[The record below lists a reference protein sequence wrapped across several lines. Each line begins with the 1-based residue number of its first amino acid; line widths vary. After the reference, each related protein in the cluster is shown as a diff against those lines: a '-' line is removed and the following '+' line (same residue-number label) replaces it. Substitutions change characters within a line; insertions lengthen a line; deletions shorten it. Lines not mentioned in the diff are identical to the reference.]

1 MPDQEMVSLARRRS
15 PDAQCRPS
23 LVEATTL
30 EPLTPALFDQSEQ
43 HARPARPAYCF
54 SDLFVDVDV
63 RILSQHSVAIETICR
78 GFGHIA
84 CSFLKGPSLQASPI
98 VIFVFADEAHACYRE
113 TG

>member
-1 MPDQEMVSLARRRS
+1 MVSLARRRP

-30 EPLTPALFDQSEQ
+30 EPLTPVLFDQSEQ
-43 HARPARPAYCF
+43 EHARPARPAYCF

-84 CSFLKGPSLQASPI
+84 CSFLKGPSLQASSYCH
-98 VIFVFADEAHACYRE
+98 FCFR
-113 TG
+113 G

>member
-43 HARPARPAYCF
+43 EHARPARPAYCF

-63 RILSQHSVAIETICR
+63 RILSQHSVCNR
-78 GFGHIA
+78 DH
-84 CSFLKGPSLQASPI
+84 L
-98 VIFVFADEAHACYRE
+98 
-113 TG
+113 